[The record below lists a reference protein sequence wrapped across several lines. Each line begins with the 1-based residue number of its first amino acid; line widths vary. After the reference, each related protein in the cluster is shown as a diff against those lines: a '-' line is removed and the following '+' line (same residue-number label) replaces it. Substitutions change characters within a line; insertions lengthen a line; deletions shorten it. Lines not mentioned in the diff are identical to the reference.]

1 MQVGEASPVC
11 MIQRKNAFF
20 KAIKAT
26 KSRSAFSW
34 KKKTDKSFHVLLK
47 INQRNFLFNQSLL
60 CFSAID
66 GRFYLIFICM
76 YVKNIRYLQPI
87 LTITW

>member
-1 MQVGEASPVC
+1 MVKKYYQVTINCYSMQVGEASPVC

-34 KKKTDKSFHVLLK
+34 KK
-47 INQRNFLFNQSLL
+47 N
-60 CFSAID
+60 
-66 GRFYLIFICM
+66 G
-76 YVKNIRYLQPI
+76 
-87 LTITW
+87 